1 MTTAAMQGVPE
12 HASGRAAKL
21 TVALVLA
28 ATFVAYA
35 DLSMVNIAAPVLQ
48 RQLHANVGDLELM
61 VAGYQIAYAA
71 VLVTGG
77 RLADIFGCRRVFIG
91 AFGAFVLTSAACGLA
106 TSAGEMIAFRA
117 LQGVSAGLLAPQVV
131 TIIQVVL
138 PPARRAGAFAALGAV
153 ISIATTIGPL
163 LAGFLIWADV
173 IGLSWRPIFLINVPV
188 GIVAI
193 ALGLRLIPTL
203 TGQRAKRLDI
213 PGSVIVAALL
223 VAIMV
228 PLTLGQLYNWPRW
241 AWLSLATVP
250 VLGALFVLSQRWLER
265 RARDPLLPAVLWRDK
280 AFGTGFLLYFVVFSG
295 VVAFF
300 LYYSIFI
307 QSGYH
312 ITPLWLSLT
321 VMPFGIATGFF
332 SAISGRM
339 ARRFEGWRVL
349 AAGTALCGLGFL
361 SMLVPV
367 TQVAGGSVAVW
378 MIPSHLV
385 AGAGLGLV
393 IAPLLGVVLADIRSS
408 EAGAASGLLSMAQ
421 VIGGA
426 LGVGLMGLFFQSSLA
441 RGVAAATAA
450 ELRSGLARSLV
461 FNPIIFAF
469 SLVIIVTLLRPV
481 KEKTEKGWGQPGD
494 STAEV
499 QAAAELSQRR
509 CQEEGGFDYAS

>member
-1 MTTAAMQGVPE
+1 MTTAAMQGTPE
-12 HASGRAAKL
+12 QASGRAAKL
-21 TVALVLA
+21 TVALVLT

-35 DLSMVNIAAPVLQ
+35 DLAMVNNAAPVIQ

-71 VLVTGG
+71 ILVTGG

-106 TSAGEMIAFRA
+106 TSAGEMIAFRV
-117 LQGVSAGLLAPQVV
+117 LQGMSAGLLAPQVV

-163 LAGFLIWADV
+163 LGGFLIWADV
-173 IGLSWRPIFLINVPV
+173 IGLSWRPIFLINVPI

-193 ALGLRLIPTL
+193 GLGLRLVPTL
-203 TGQRAKRLDI
+203 TGQRAQRLDI
-213 PGSVIVAALL
+213 LGSVIVAALL

-228 PLTLGQLYNWPRW
+228 PLSLGQLYGWP
-241 AWLSLATVP
+241 AWTWISLATVP
-250 VLGALFVLSQRWLER
+250 VLGALFVVSQRWMEYR
-265 RARDPLLPAVLWRDK
+265 IRDPLLPSVLWREK
-280 AFGTGFLLYFVVFSG
+280 AFKAGFLLYFLLFSG
-295 VVAFF
+295 VAAFF
-300 LYYSIFI
+300 LYYSILI

-312 ITPLWLSLT
+312 ITPLWLSIT
-321 VMPFGIATGFF
+321 VMPFGIATGFC

-339 ARRFEGWRVL
+339 VRRFEGWRVL
-349 AAGTALCGLGFL
+349 ATGAALCGLGFL

-367 TQVAGGSVAVW
+367 TQVASGVVAVW
-378 MIPSHLV
+378 MIPSLLV

-393 IAPLLGVVLADIRSS
+393 IAPLLGEVLAGIRTS

-426 LGVGLMGLFFQSSLA
+426 LGVGLMGLLFQSSLA
-441 RGVAAATAA
+441 RGATAAMTA
-450 ELRSGLARSLV
+450 ELRSGMARSLI
-461 FNPIIFAF
+461 FNPIVLAL
-469 SLVIIVTLLRPV
+469 SLVIIVTMLRPV
-481 KEKTEKGWGQPGD
+481 KEDTKEG
-494 STAEV
+494 
-499 QAAAELSQRR
+499 LRQRGR
-509 CQEEGGFDYAS
+509 RQEGGGLDYGS